1 MKNAG
6 IIAEYNPF
14 HKGHLWQI
22 DELRRQGAETITIL
36 MGGDFSQRGRPAAF
50 SKFTRAE
57 AALRC
62 GADLVVEI
70 PLPWAAA
77 SAPDFAFGGI
87 YLLQALGCVDTLSFG
102 AEQADPVQLS
112 ALATLFARPDFD
124 EALRAE
130 LVLGGSYPAA
140 RAAVAERFLP
150 GSAAVLATPNN
161 ILGIAYLRAAA
172 ALGWAPELACL
183 PRQGAAHDAPAAAN
197 GFASASALRHA
208 LFAGDLAMLRSYVPP
223 AAFALYRA
231 DLAAGAVYSEDAF
244 SRSLLTVL
252 RTANPAQ
259 FALCPSAGGEGLASL
274 LASSA
279 EKATT
284 AEALYALLKSKRYT
298 HARVRRLALE
308 AYLGICD
315 TLPATPPFLR
325 VLGASDAGIGLL
337 RQAKASATL
346 PVAFSLADAGRL
358 SKEAAQIAA
367 LTARGD
373 ALYGLCL
380 AAPRASGDDYSRKF
394 LRISP

>member
-22 DELRRQGAETITIL
+22 DELRRRGAETITIL

-62 GADLVVEI
+62 GADLVIEL

-87 YLLQALGCVDTLSFG
+87 YLLHALGCVDTLSFG
-102 AEQADPVQLS
+102 AEQASPEWLYD
-112 ALATLFARPDFD
+112 LATLLARPDFD
-124 EALRAE
+124 EALKAE
-130 LVLGGSYPAA
+130 LALGGSYPAA
-140 RAAVAERFLP
+140 RATVAERFLP
-150 GSAAVLATPNN
+150 GSAALLATPNN

-172 ALGWAPELACL
+172 ALGWSPELACL

-197 GFASASALRHA
+197 GFASASALRKA
-208 LFAGDLAMLRSYVPP
+208 LFADDLATLRNYVPST
-223 AAFALYRA
+223 AFELYCA
-231 DLAAGAVYSEDAF
+231 DLATGAVYSEDAF

-252 RTANPAQ
+252 RTADSAQ
-259 FALCPSAGGEGLASL
+259 FAHCPSAGGEGLAHL

-279 EKATT
+279 HKAAT
-284 AEALYALLKSKRYT
+284 AEELYTQLKSKRYT

-308 AYLGICD
+308 AYLGIGN

-325 VLGASDAGIGLL
+325 VLGASEAGIGLL
-337 RQAKASATL
+337 RQAKTAATL
-346 PVAFSLADAGRL
+346 PIAFSLADAGRL
-358 SKEAAQIAA
+358 SPEAERIAA

-380 AAPRASGDDYSRKF
+380 AQPRASGDDYSRKF
-394 LRISP
+394 LRV